1 MPNIDKF
8 NRAIQYNNLDFAEA
22 RKALFNYAK
31 NYFPNQLVDGNET
44 DPATM
49 MIEMSAAVSDWLSY
63 GSNISLQES
72 LLYTADERI
81 NLYNI
86 GQAHGYKPKTITPA
100 SVELDV
106 FQLIPSIGDGVNTK
120 PDFRYALYLNA
131 NMVVETDEMNSVRFR
146 TIDSIDFRFSSSY
159 DPTTVTVYSVTNDG
173 AIEYYLLKKKVKA
186 VSGELFTETFDFAEP
201 KPYDK
206 IVIRNE
212 NVTEIVDIYDND
224 NNKWYEVNYLSQD
237 TIPLS
242 IRNTDTSQQTPF
254 VLCYKQT
261 EFRYVTRLRKDNY
274 TEIQFGAGLSSES
287 DEEIIPNPMNVG
299 LGLNY
304 FERTV
309 NLSIDPSNFL
319 FTKTYGTAPTNTTL
333 TVRYSIANGLTDNVL
348 PNTITKIV
356 QSDITNPADS
366 TDPVVLETIKNSLA
380 VNNPLPAWG
389 GQNRKDVDVIRQEAM
404 ANFAAQNRNVTR
416 DDYILRVYSMPS
428 KYGAVAKVFV
438 EQDTQIGNWLGD
450 RVPNPYALN
459 LYVLAYDKNK
469 NFVECND
476 IMKNN
481 IIQFLSQYRML
492 TDAINIKNPYIINI
506 SIDVEI
512 MSRPNTNSNEVILRC
527 LDRLVEMFKPEN
539 MGINEPIIISK
550 IRTELDRVEGVETV
564 MSINFGNLVDTSQGY
579 SPNVYPIENAIV
591 NGILYPSLTPSIFE
605 IKYPRKDIRVR
616 IAQN

>member
-173 AIEYYLLKKKVKA
+173 VIEYYLLKKKVKA
-186 VSGELFTETFDFAEP
+186 VSGELFTETFDFTEP

-366 TDPVVLETIKNSLA
+366 TDSVVLETIKNSLA

-591 NGILYPSLTPSIFE
+591 NGVIFPSVSPSIFE
-605 IKYPRKDIRVR
+605 IKYLKKDIRVR

>member
-1 MPNIDKF
+1 MSNIDKF

-86 GQAHGYKPKTITPA
+86 GQAHGYKPNTITPA
-100 SVELDV
+100 NVELDV

-366 TDPVVLETIKNSLA
+366 TDPVILETIKNSLA

-591 NGILYPSLTPSIFE
+591 NGILYPSVTPSIFS
-605 IKYPRKDIRVR
+605 IQYPRKDIRVR

>member
-8 NRAIQYNNLDFAEA
+8 NRAIQYTNLDFAEA

-86 GQAHGYKPKTITPA
+86 GQAHGYKPKTVTPA
-100 SVELDV
+100 NVELDV

-131 NMVVETDEMNSVRFR
+131 NMIAETDEMNSVQFR
-146 TIDSIDFRFSSSY
+146 TVDSVDFRFSSSY

-173 AIEYYLLKKKVKA
+173 VIEYYLLKKKVKA

-237 TIPLS
+237 TVPLS
-242 IRNTDTSQQTPF
+242 IRNSDTTQQTPF

-261 EFRYVTRLRKDNY
+261 EFRYITRLRKDNY

-348 PNTITKIV
+348 SNTITKIV

-389 GQNRKDVDVIRQEAM
+389 GQNRKDIDIIRQEAM

-459 LYVLAYDKNK
+459 LYVLAFDKNK
-469 NFVECND
+469 NFVQCND

-492 TDAINIKNPYIINI
+492 TDAINIKNPYVINI
-506 SIDVEI
+506 SIDIEI

-527 LDRLVEMFKPEN
+527 LDRMVEMFKPEN

-564 MSINFGNLVDTSQGY
+564 MSINFGNLIDTSLGY
-579 SPNVYPIENAIV
+579 SGNVYPIENAIV
-591 NGILYPSLTPSIFE
+591 NGILYPSVTPSIFE
-605 IKYPRKDIRVR
+605 VKYLKKDIRVR

>member
-366 TDPVVLETIKNSLA
+366 TDSVVLETIKNSLA

-579 SPNVYPIENAIV
+579 SGNVYPIENAIV
-591 NGILYPSLTPSIFE
+591 NGILYPSVTPSIFE

>member
-8 NRAIQYNNLDFAEA
+8 NRAIQYTNLDFAEA

-186 VSGELFTETFDFAEP
+186 VSGELFTETFDFTEP

-261 EFRYVTRLRKDNY
+261 EFRYITRLRKDNY

-366 TDPVVLETIKNSLA
+366 TDSVVLETIKNSLA

-492 TDAINIKNPYIINI
+492 TDAINIKNAYIINI

-527 LDRLVEMFKPEN
+527 LERLVEMFKPEN

-591 NGILYPSLTPSIFE
+591 NNVLFPSVSPSIFE

>member
-8 NRAIQYNNLDFAEA
+8 NRAIQYTNLDFAEA

-366 TDPVVLETIKNSLA
+366 TDSVVLETIKNSLA

-605 IKYPRKDIRVR
+605 TKYLKKDIRVR